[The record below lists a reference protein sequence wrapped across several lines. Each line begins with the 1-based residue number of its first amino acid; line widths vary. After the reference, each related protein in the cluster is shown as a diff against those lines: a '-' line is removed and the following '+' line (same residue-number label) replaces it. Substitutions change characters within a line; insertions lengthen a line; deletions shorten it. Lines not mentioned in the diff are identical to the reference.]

1 MSSGDD
7 QTYHGAH
14 LDISPR
20 DCLAFNVTDSSRDT
34 MEIINLT
41 NSGAGGSGAV
51 VAFKIKT
58 TSPQMFKVKPSMGV
72 IRPGG
77 HAEVA
82 VYLAKGE
89 YDIAL
94 EKFLVCSMIISSIPR
109 NQDQLRQ
116 LWVAAKEEA
125 ITGHVLPTKHRVA
138 SPRSELDF
146 LINTNK
152 SLERKLTRI
161 HLIQLAVL
169 ISVAATFMGIV
180 LGLIPNPFQS
190 EPQTKSNGGFPT
202 IFP

>member
-1 MSSGDD
+1 MASGDD
-7 QTYHGAH
+7 LTYHGAH

-58 TSPQMFKVKPSMGV
+58 TSPEKFKVKPSMGV

-82 VYLAKGE
+82 IYLSRGE

-94 EKFLVCSMIISSIPR
+94 EKFLVCSMVIGSIPKT
-109 NQDQLRQ
+109 QEQLRQ
-116 LWVAAKEEA
+116 LWVSAREETIA
-125 ITGHVLPTKHRVA
+125 GHILQTKHQAA
-138 SPRSELDF
+138 SPRSEMDY

-152 SLERKLTRI
+152 KLERKLTRI
-161 HLIQLAVL
+161 HLIQLTVL
-169 ISVAATFMGIV
+169 LSLTGVFMGIV

-190 EPQTKSNGGFPT
+190 ESEKPNSGVFPA
-202 IFP
+202 IFE